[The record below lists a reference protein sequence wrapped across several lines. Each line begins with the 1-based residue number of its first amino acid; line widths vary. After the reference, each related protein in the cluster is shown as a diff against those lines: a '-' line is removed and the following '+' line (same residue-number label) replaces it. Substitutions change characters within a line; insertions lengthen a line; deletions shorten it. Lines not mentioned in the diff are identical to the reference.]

1 MQYAAAYPEEVVC
14 LVTIDAVPRAEAAPD
29 KVFKIFAHR
38 IDSSLKFH
46 HTPPRTFEIDLTF
59 EKALEV

>member
-14 LVTIDAVPRAEAAPD
+14 LVAIDAVPRPEASSD
-29 KVFKIFAHR
+29 KIFKTYGHR

-46 HTPPRTFEIDLTF
+46 HIPARNFEIDLTF